1 MRTCPLGSC
10 HVTGP
15 LSTQATLGL
24 SLSLLL
30 PPAALPSA
38 ASAVVDVLP
47 PAAEVTALTG
57 EERNTIELFRSNTAS
72 VVFVTSLLAAP
83 DEYTLDESQVPKV
96 RGGGAASTCSAPLRR

>member
-96 RGGGAASTCSAPLRR
+96 RGGAASTCSAPLRR